1 LRGGNSVVS
10 SNGTENGIVWAYEKS
25 AAGIGILHAYDA
37 SDVSKE
43 LWNSN
48 MNAGRDGLGQG
59 IGFGT
64 PVVAEG
70 RVIAAYDSAVAIYG
84 LLR

>member
-1 LRGGNSVVS
+1 
-10 SNGTENGIVWAYEKS
+10 
-25 AAGIGILHAYDA
+25 
-37 SDVSKE
+37 
-43 LWNSN
+43 
-48 MNAGRDGLGQG
+48 MNTGRDGLGQG

-84 LLR
+84 LLQ

>member
-1 LRGGNSVVS
+1 VVS
-10 SNGTENGIVWAYEKS
+10 SNGTKNGIVWVYEKT
-25 AAGIGILHAYDA
+25 AAGTGILHAYDA
-37 SDVSKE
+37 TDISKE
-43 LWNSN
+43 LWNTT

-70 RVIAAYDSAVAIYG
+70 RVIAPYDSGVAIYG
-84 LLR
+84 LLQ